1 MSEAVNGFKIK
12 EILFIIIIIITILGY
27 LHGQPNHHVASKH

>member
-12 EILFIIIIIITILGY
+12 EILFIIIIIIILGY